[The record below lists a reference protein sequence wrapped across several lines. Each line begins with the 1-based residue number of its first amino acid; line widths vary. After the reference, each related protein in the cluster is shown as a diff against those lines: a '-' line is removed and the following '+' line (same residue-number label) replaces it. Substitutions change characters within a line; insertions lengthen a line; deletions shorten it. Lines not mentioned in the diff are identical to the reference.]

1 MEFNATF
8 LIAAFSFILFVIIM
22 NLIFYK
28 PIEKIVNEREAFVD
42 ENFDEAKKNNLTS
55 KKLMEQYDKN
65 IDEANLKGKNI
76 LSEKSQAAKNKKA
89 NLILDA
95 QKRVSDSIFNNQNEL
110 TSAFEQTKDELK
122 PEVQNL
128 AAQMSAK
135 LFGDKILN
143 NGGNG

>member
-22 NLIFYK
+22 NFIFYK
-28 PIEKIVNEREAFVD
+28 PIEKIVNEREVFVD

-76 LSEKSQAAKNKKA
+76 LSEKSQAAKSKKA

-95 QKRVSDSIFNNQNEL
+95 QKRASDSIFNNQNEL